1 MKSIFEKN
9 RAPLICTP
17 ITGGSEGEIINQLN
31 MLKEHDP
38 DVIEWRADFFTE
50 LNDKERVLAVLS
62 TIKKQTD
69 IPVLF
74 TIRAMHE
81 GGEEIPLYDREK
93 TGLICDVCKYS
104 SVDFI
109 DYETSNGIQ
118 HLTEIKKAAEKY
130 EKQLILSYHNF
141 QYTPSIEV
149 LKEKAQLAVEYGADI
164 VKIAV
169 MPENKEDVYHLLE
182 ATRKID
188 EQLTVPIIT
197 MSMGEKGALSRVIG
211 WAYGSVLTFGVGVEA
226 SAPGQ
231 VPVKA
236 LRNTIQSMKEL
247 LPEWK

>member
-1 MKSIFEKN
+1 
-9 RAPLICTP
+9 
-17 ITGGSEGEIINQLN
+17 EISL
-31 MLKEHDP
+31 H
-38 DVIEWRADFFTE
+38 
-50 LNDKERVLAVLS
+50 
-62 TIKKQTD
+62 
-69 IPVLF
+69 
-74 TIRAMHE
+74 
-81 GGEEIPLYDREK
+81 DREK

-141 QYTPSIEV
+141 QYTPSIEA
-149 LKEKAQLAVEYGADI
+149 LTEKAQFDVGSGAVRL
-164 VKIAV
+164 KIA
-169 MPENKEDVYHLLE
+169 MPPNNKEVVSHLLE
-182 ATRKID
+182 GTRSID
-188 EQLTVPIIT
+188 AQLTGPRIT
-197 MSMGEKGALSRVIG
+197 MSVGEKGALSRVIG

>member
-1 MKSIFEKN
+1 
-9 RAPLICTP
+9 
-17 ITGGSEGEIINQLN
+17 
-31 MLKEHDP
+31 
-38 DVIEWRADFFTE
+38 
-50 LNDKERVLAVLS
+50 
-62 TIKKQTD
+62 
-69 IPVLF
+69 
-74 TIRAMHE
+74 
-81 GGEEIPLYDREK
+81 
-93 TGLICDVCKYS
+93 
-104 SVDFI
+104 

-118 HLTEIKKAAEKY
+118 HLAEIKKAAEKY

-141 QYTPSIEV
+141 QYTPRIEV
-149 LKEKAQLAVEYGADI
+149 LKEKAQLAAEYGADI

-169 MPENKEDVYHLLE
+169 MPKNKEDEYHLME
-182 ATRKID
+182 ATRQID

>member
-1 MKSIFEKN
+1 
-9 RAPLICTP
+9 
-17 ITGGSEGEIINQLN
+17 
-31 MLKEHDP
+31 
-38 DVIEWRADFFTE
+38 
-50 LNDKERVLAVLS
+50 
-62 TIKKQTD
+62 
-69 IPVLF
+69 
-74 TIRAMHE
+74 
-81 GGEEIPLYDREK
+81 
-93 TGLICDVCKYS
+93 
-104 SVDFI
+104 
-109 DYETSNGIQ
+109 
-118 HLTEIKKAAEKY
+118 EIKKAAEKY

-169 MPENKEDVYHLLE
+169 MPKNKEDVYHLLE

-197 MSMGEKGALSRVIG
+197 MSMGEKVGLSRFIC
-211 WAYGSVLTFGVGVEA
+211 WAYGSILTFGVGVES

-231 VPVKA
+231 VTVKA